1 MLKQFISCI
10 DIGEK
15 LYLVAKISSRT
26 WGFIITSVVG
36 LSVFKATESGFV
48 PSSLLCSLGVRILP
62 GVKTRPKGPKAP
74 KRCRSTEAAETVAE
88 TSETSLVLII
98 TAPCGS

>member
-1 MLKQFISCI
+1 MLKQFNSFIV
-10 DIGEK
+10 IGEK

-36 LSVFKATESGFV
+36 LSVFLS
-48 PSSLLCSLGVRILP
+48 SLGVRILP
-62 GVKTRPKGPKAP
+62 GVETRPKGPKAP
-74 KRCRSTEAAETVAE
+74 KRCRSTEATETVTE